1 MVSTMNTPDAMLQR
15 AVQCARAGLLQ
26 EARQLVWQVVST
38 EPQHE
43 QAWSLLAYVA
53 QTIEE
58 RRAALWK
65 ILSFNPDHP
74 KARQAFLRSMDEG
87 FIQQAAGRGI
97 FISYAHADQLFVLE
111 LANDLRLLGVDV
123 WLDILDM
130 SDESDW
136 NEAIEDALKRCG
148 LMLVV
153 ASPAA
158 LRADNVMAE
167 LRRFMDSGKI
177 VLPILCKPTDLTAMG
192 LWNPPVDFTAQYGDG
207 LQDLVRVLGIPEPA
221 LHR

>member
-1 MVSTMNTPDAMLQR
+1 MVPPMNNLDAMLQR
-15 AVQCARAGLLQ
+15 AVQCARAGLVQ
-26 EARQLVWQVVST
+26 EARQLVWQIVSN
-38 EPQHE
+38 EPHHE

-65 ILSFNPDHP
+65 ILSFNPEHP

-87 FIQQAAGRGI
+87 FIQLAAEKGI
-97 FISYAHADQLFVLE
+97 FISYAHPDQLFVLE
-111 LANDLRLLGVDV
+111 LANDLRLLGVNV

-130 SDESDW
+130 PEESDW
-136 NEAIEDALKRCG
+136 NEAIDDALKRCG

-158 LRADNVMAE
+158 LRADNVMIE

-177 VLPILCKPTDLTAMG
+177 VLPVQLKACDLSAMG
-192 LWNPPVDFTAQYGDG
+192 LWNQPVNFTADYGTG
-207 LQDLVRVLGIPEPA
+207 LQDLIHVLGVPEPA

>member
-1 MVSTMNTPDAMLQR
+1 MNNLDAMLQR

-38 EPQHE
+38 EPHHE

-53 QTIEE
+53 QTVEE

-65 ILSFNPDHP
+65 ILSFNPNHP

-87 FIQQAAGRGI
+87 FIQQAAQKGI

-130 SDESDW
+130 SEESDW
-136 NEAIEDALKRCG
+136 NEAIEEALKRCG

-158 LRADNVMAE
+158 LRADNVMTE
-167 LRRFMDSGKI
+167 VRRFMDSGKI
-177 VLPILCKPTDLTAMG
+177 VLPVQSQPTDLTAIG
-192 LWNPPVDFTAQYGDG
+192 LWNPSVDFTTDYGSG
-207 LQDLVRVLGIPEPA
+207 LQDLVRVLGVPEPA
-221 LHR
+221 YHGRA